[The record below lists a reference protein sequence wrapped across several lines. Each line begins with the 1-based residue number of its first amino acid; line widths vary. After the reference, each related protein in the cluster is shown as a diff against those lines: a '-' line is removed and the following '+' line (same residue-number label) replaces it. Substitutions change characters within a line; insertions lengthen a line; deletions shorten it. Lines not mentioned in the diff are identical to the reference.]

1 MDSLSDEDSEVE
13 SIDKLNKK
21 QNSLSDLGLKTE
33 LFILHKNIY
42 RNIYKI

>member
-21 QNSLSDLGLKTE
+21 QNSLSDLVLKKE

-42 RNIYKI
+42 RNIYKK